1 MKEDVE
7 KKGMEFFDGFKEKA
21 MNVFGSMKEGI
32 GNFGRTALDTFKG
45 LGGSL
50 GNIFSSVTSSLGS
63 LFSGG
68 GAGGGGGLMSSIM
81 GMFGG
86 GAAGGGGGFMSSIMG
101 MFGGGATGGL
111 VGMTGIRNMA
121 AGGQVNALRDRVP
134 AMLEPGEFVMRKPA
148 AKSIGAGNLSRMN
161 ATGAAGMG
169 NVQFNIVNEGEPKSA
184 EQQGQPKFDAD
195 KIVIDV
201 VMRDLQSNGP
211 IRNALRSG

>member
-1 MKEDVE
+1 M
-7 KKGMEFFDGFKEKA
+7 GFFEGFKEKA
-21 MNVFGSMKEGI
+21 KGAFDKITTSLGDFGSKAME
-32 GNFGRTALDTFKG
+32 TFRG

-50 GNIFSSVTSSLGS
+50 QKLFTGEGGIMKSLSGFMNGLFTGQGEGVGSSIFKFGSSIFSM
-63 LFSGG
+63 FSG
-68 GAGGGGGLMSSIM
+68 AP
-81 GMFGG
+81 
-86 GAAGGGGGFMSSIMG
+86 A
-101 MFGGGATGGL
+101 ATGGL
-111 VGMTGIRNMA
+111 VGMTGVRNMA

-134 AMLEPGEFVMRKPA
+134 TMLEPGEFVMRKPA
-148 AKSIGAGNLSRMN
+148 AKSIGTGNLSRMN

>member
-1 MKEDVE
+1 M
-7 KKGMEFFDGFKEKA
+7 
-21 MNVFGSMKEGI
+21 
-32 GNFGRTALDTFKG
+32 KG
-45 LGGSL
+45 LFTGQGEGVGSSIFNI
-50 GNIFSSVTSSLGS
+50 GKTIFSFLGT
-63 LFSGG
+63 
-68 GAGGGGGLMSSIM
+68 GAP
-81 GMFGG
+81 
-86 GAAGGGGGFMSSIMG
+86 APV
-101 MFGGGATGGL
+101 ATGGL
-111 VGMTGIRNMA
+111 IGRYGVLNMA

-134 AMLEPGEFVMRKPA
+134 AMLEPGEFVMRRPA